1 MPLPLEWPR
10 GVLGQADLVKA
21 RSCKRVRELK
31 PQEYE
36 FLKYSAEHYVRLKN
50 LHMSDS
56 KVIG

>member
-1 MPLPLEWPR
+1 MLESGGLYVGSP
-10 GVLGQADLVKA
+10 A
-21 RSCKRVRELK
+21 KRVRELK

-36 FLKYSAEHYVRLKN
+36 FLKYSAAHYVKLKN